1 MTLHASVPFTK
12 KHLPAVI
19 GKGYKTFWNFKGR
32 YRILKGSRGS
42 KKSTTAAMWYIYN
55 MMKYWH
61 EAGLKPNTLVIR
73 RYYNTHR
80 DSTFAQLK
88 WAINRLGVN
97 HKWKV
102 TKTPL
107 ELTYKPTGQK
117 ILFRGLDD
125 PQSITSITVEEGN
138 LCWVWWEEAFQ
149 CTSEDDFNKVDLSIR
164 GELPE
169 GLFKQHTLTFN
180 PWSDKIW
187 IKKRFFDK
195 VGSAGI
201 SDNGDILAI
210 TRNYDCNEFLGA
222 DDLRIFDDM
231 KRENPRRYSIEGLGN
246 WGISEGLVFENWEE
260 KEFDYLSMMSAKNAY
275 GKAKYK
281 PCHGLDFG
289 YSNDPL
295 AFIALLADDV
305 KKELYI
311 YDEIYQPGLKNKQI
325 HAQITY
331 KGFEKA
337 RIGADSADPKTIDE
351 LLDLGLS
358 RIYGVKKPKGSVNA
372 GIQKLQGY
380 KIFVHPRCVNTIVE
394 LSNYVWVKDK
404 MNNQLTNDPVD
415 EYNHLMDALR
425 YATDDLGVASFSW

>member
-1 MTLHASVPFTK
+1 MTLQASVPFTK

-32 YRILKGSRGS
+32 YRILRGSRGS

-61 EAGLKPNTLVIR
+61 EAGLKPHTLVVR

-88 WAINRLGVN
+88 WAINRLGVK

-107 ELTYKPTGQK
+107 ELTYKPSGQK

-138 LCWVWWEEAFQ
+138 LCWAWWEEAFQ

-195 VGSAGI
+195 VG
-201 SDNGDILAI
+201 
-210 TRNYDCNEFLGA
+210 
-222 DDLRIFDDM
+222 
-231 KRENPRRYSIEGLGN
+231 
-246 WGISEGLVFENWEE
+246 
-260 KEFDYLSMMSAKNAY
+260 
-275 GKAKYK
+275 
-281 PCHGLDFG
+281 
-289 YSNDPL
+289 
-295 AFIALLADDV
+295 
-305 KKELYI
+305 
-311 YDEIYQPGLKNKQI
+311 
-325 HAQITY
+325 
-331 KGFEKA
+331 
-337 RIGADSADPKTIDE
+337 
-351 LLDLGLS
+351 
-358 RIYGVKKPKGSVNA
+358 
-372 GIQKLQGY
+372 
-380 KIFVHPRCVNTIVE
+380 
-394 LSNYVWVKDK
+394 
-404 MNNQLTNDPVD
+404 
-415 EYNHLMDALR
+415 
-425 YATDDLGVASFSW
+425 